1 MSNLFATAEDLKIYT
16 KEFEKFD
23 VNNDGVLTLEEIK
36 EGLERIDHSKLEYS
50 REDWS
55 DLFDNMD
62 MNTDG
67 KIDFS
72 EFIAA
77 AYSRRKIQS

>member
-1 MSNLFATAEDLKIYT
+1 MSNLFATAEDLKIYI

-50 REDWS
+50 KEDW
-55 DLFDNMD
+55 
-62 MNTDG
+62 
-67 KIDFS
+67 
-72 EFIAA
+72 
-77 AYSRRKIQS
+77 